1 MFGFIKN
8 MCIWLFSACKTE
20 SFGGSLVSNSKG
32 QIKCISLNNRPC
44 QARLLVN
51 IHSNKSL
58 YYPVTVS
65 VNLVEVVI
73 LLIIHMLEYVFQ
85 IKYKISM

>member
-8 MCIWLFSACKTE
+8 MCIWLLSARKTE

-32 QIKCISLNNRPC
+32 QIKCVSLNNRPC

-65 VNLVEVVI
+65 VNVVEVVI